1 MPTVGEKTDT
11 IPRQL
16 AEYCGTF
23 CCGVF
28 FGAAL
33 YVSLVQHPA
42 ALETGTDFAARFFAL
57 MYGRASVMQASLAV
71 ASAVAAFTAYSLKAG
86 RIWLVAAVVIC
97 SVIPFTLL
105 VIDPVNQQLKTI
117 EPTASGLLD
126 LLNQWGRLH
135 WFRTLASGVSFMLC
149 LAGLGRRL

>member
-1 MPTVGEKTDT
+1 MPTVAEKTSKT
-11 IPRQL
+11 PRQL
-16 AEYCGTF
+16 AEYCATF

-42 ALETGTDFAARFFAL
+42 ALETGTDFAARFFAP
-57 MYGRASVMQASLAV
+57 MYGRAAIMQASLAL
-71 ASAVAAFTAYSLKAG
+71 ASAVAAFTAYLLKAG

-135 WFRTLASGVSFMLC
+135 WFRTFASGVSFMLC
-149 LAGLGRRL
+149 VAGLGRRL